1 MFGIGFTELIIL
13 TVVALVFVGP
23 ERLPNMMRQL
33 GKLFVH
39 TRRMASDV
47 RSTVDEVVRDAE
59 REIRVKEIEDMK
71 QKMKKL
77 GPELR
82 KEAEDAFTLKEQ
94 DLSITTSPRNETIE
108 EPLQSVKA
116 KGNSPEVTDDE
127 K

>member
-71 QKMKKL
+71 QKMKNL

-82 KEAEDAFTLKEQ
+82 KRGRRRIYVKRTRPLHNYLAEE
-94 DLSITTSPRNETIE
+94 
-108 EPLQSVKA
+108 
-116 KGNSPEVTDDE
+116 
-127 K
+127 